1 MISVLISVISL
12 KLVSCQT
19 TEYSYNYTVTYNP
32 GQDCLPYDGS
42 VVPDCAKYIDP
53 ITKQPYYHEHSN
65 SKIVSKPELV
75 SAGPVPRLQQVLGVR
90 PPGRDLPGGVRLL
103 PAQPGREP
111 QVSGPVGSHLRCD
124 VPVPPGPSL

>member
-1 MISVLISVISL
+1 MYRIPLLISVISL

-42 VVPDCAKYIDP
+42 VVPDCSKYIDP

-65 SKIVSKPELV
+65 SKTVDIVSKSELELTMC
-75 SAGPVPRLQQVLGVR
+75 RLQQILGVW
-90 PPGRDLPGGVRLL
+90 PPGGDLSVRVRVLS
-103 PAQPGREP
+103 AQPR
-111 QVSGPVGSHLRCD
+111 
-124 VPVPPGPSL
+124 